1 MGLDN
6 SLKIREFLS
15 FGENDFY
22 FVQLIKR
29 RKDNPDMS
37 KDVKIIK
44 SYYINS
50 FDDYNNLIPKIIETC
65 DRENCRAYIRLN
77 KRNYNKLAL
86 KLIAETAQLASN
98 SNDLRSLPNLFD
110 SVAGQFSSDPDKKW
124 IVDVDWKDLEKMNDY
139 IFKNGDTIDL
149 IYGASE
155 TAKILSTLQML
166 QIGARKEPM
175 MELIRTKNGFHVV
188 TRPFNLHIFAKQY
201 PNIQVHKDNMTLIY
215 SP

>member
-1 MGLDN
+1 
-6 SLKIREFLS
+6 
-15 FGENDFY
+15 
-22 FVQLIKR
+22 
-29 RKDNPDMS
+29 
-37 KDVKIIK
+37 
-44 SYYINS
+44 
-50 FDDYNNLIPKIIETC
+50 
-65 DRENCRAYIRLN
+65 
-77 KRNYNKLAL
+77 
-86 KLIAETAQLASN
+86 
-98 SNDLRSLPNLFD
+98 
-110 SVAGQFSSDPDKKW
+110 
-124 IVDVDWKDLEKMNDY
+124 MNDY

-215 SP
+215 CP